1 MRTPVPMNS
10 SLFTGVLR
18 ALNQADEVAERA
30 SQQHLRTETRVGD
43 YILRKHVATG
53 GFGAV
58 WHAVHAETGEDVA
71 VKVLHPYLVSSED
84 AVSRFERE
92 IRVIT
97 RIRHPNIVEL
107 LDNGRL
113 DDGRPYLVTEFL
125 HGTDLDSYIEE
136 HGALAPD
143 LALEILEQLAAAL
156 AAAHDEKI
164 VHRDVKASNVVL
176 SQHEGRLRVVL
187 VDFGIAK
194 LLDGSS
200 PDLTVSNVLVGSL
213 ACISPEQILNQT
225 VDARTDVYAL
235 GSLTYH
241 MLTGAPPF
249 SSAAATE
256 IVNLHLERDPPVPS
270 SVCALSP
277 ALDRVMMKALRKQR
291 EDRFPDAQ
299 AFTDAFRDAMTAARA
314 ATAPAPAPV
323 QARPRAVGIFVEAGA
338 AAGALA
344 EPDDALLD
352 DLDEL
357 LARAERYLERKGYR
371 VARER
376 GNAVLFV
383 RLLTHAEARDA
394 SARHLALSTARRL
407 FTELA
412 RRPGRD
418 PRTRLRVCV
427 HEADVCM
434 SGEDVGG
441 GSLLQLEDWLPKHWE
456 EGVFGSATIITTL
469 PGIGGLGDGMSRR
482 RRRPG
487 RTGKPCDSCSGPR
500 VRLARPVSTPAPS
513 AAPAPRA
520 ESLAHSDTLPA
531 FFCWH

>member
-10 SLFTGVLR
+10 SLFAGVIR
-18 ALNQADEVAERA
+18 ALNEADQAAERS
-30 SQQHLRTETRVGD
+30 SQQLLRDTRVGD
-43 YILRKHVATG
+43 YILCEHVATG
-53 GFGAV
+53 GFGSV
-58 WHAVHAETGEDVA
+58 WHAVHAETGKDVA

-92 IRVIT
+92 IRVIA

-107 LDNGRL
+107 IDNGRL

-143 LALEILEQLAAAL
+143 TALHILEQLAAAL

-176 SQHEGRLRVVL
+176 SEEAGRLRVVL

-194 LLDGSS
+194 LLDDTS

-213 ACISPEQILNQT
+213 ACISPEQILNRA

-235 GSLTYH
+235 GSLMYH

-270 SVCALSP
+270 SVCVLPP
-277 ALDRVMMKALRKQR
+277 ALDQVIMKSMRKAR
-291 EDRFPDAQ
+291 EERFADAQ
-299 AFTDAFRDAMTAARA
+299 AFAAAFRNAMTAGRGA
-314 ATAPAPAPV
+314 ATPAQAEE
-323 QARPRAVGIFVEAGA
+323 ARPRASGIFVEASATGD
-338 AAGALA
+338 ALA

-357 LARAERYLERKGYR
+357 LSGAERYLEGEGYR
-371 VARER
+371 MVRER

-383 RLLTHAEARDA
+383 RVLSHAEAREP
-394 SARHLALSTARRL
+394 SARHLALRTARRL

-418 PRTRLRVCV
+418 PRLRLRVCV
-427 HEADVCM
+427 HEAEVCVSGDDVR
-434 SGEDVGG
+434 G
-441 GSLLQLEDWLPKHWE
+441 GSLLQLDEWLPRRWE

-469 PGIGGLGDGMSRR
+469 PGLGGLGGALSRR
-482 RRRPG
+482 RRHAARS
-487 RTGKPCDSCSGPR
+487 RTQCDSCSGPR
-500 VRLARPVSTPAPS
+500 GHISRPASAPTPA
-513 AAPAPRA
+513 AASPRG
-520 ESLAHSDTLPA
+520 ECLAHSDTLPA